1 MSKLA
6 ERLKE
11 LRNVKGLRQSDLAE
25 LLNVPRSTL
34 ATWETGKFN
43 PDLKTIE
50 KLSEILG
57 VSIDYLLGKN

>member
-43 PDLKTIE
+43 PDLKTSR
-50 KLSEILG
+50 KTLG
-57 VSIDYLLGKN
+57 NSRRKY